1 MTGFS
6 GQDTPLA
13 EIRREIDEIDD
24 GLVELLA
31 RRFAATE
38 RVRLAKS
45 ASSKGLAIRP
55 GREAEIL
62 RRLMKRADGQL
73 SSDLVLRIWRTI
85 LSASTLAQAPLTIHV
100 SRRLN
105 SSVGLRLRIRDHF
118 GPAAVE
124 ECKDEGQALLE
135 VNAAPGDICIVEP
148 DAPWVE
154 PFLEG
159 QAGRAQVIGVLPVL
173 RDDDLPKLLIFG
185 NTRAEA
191 TGDDETLIVTDGQ
204 LPRDFAPKPVWQL
217 KAGARRVSCLP
228 GFLSEH
234 ESPLVGLG
242 RSNASLAIKV
252 AGHFPSP
259 MGAVS

>member
-24 GLVELLA
+24 GLIELLV

-45 ASSKGLAIRP
+45 GSASALPIRP

-62 RRLMKRADGQL
+62 RRLVSRAGGRL
-73 SSDLVLRIWRTI
+73 SSDLVLRIWRAI

-105 SSVGLRLRIRDHF
+105 SSLGLRLRIRDHF

-124 ECKDEGQALLE
+124 ECKDEAQALLQ

-148 DAPWVE
+148 DSPWVE

-159 QAGRAQVIGVLPVL
+159 QAGRALVIGVLPVL
-173 RDDDLPKLLIFG
+173 RDEEVPKLLIFG
-185 NTRAEA
+185 NAQVEA
-191 TGDDETLIVTDGQ
+191 TGDDETLIITDGQ
-204 LPRDFAPKPVWQL
+204 LPRDFAPKPIWQL
-217 KAGARRVSCLP
+217 KAGTRRVSCLP
-228 GFLSEH
+228 GFFPEH
-234 ESPLVGLG
+234 EGPLVGIG
-242 RSNASLAIKV
+242 RYNTSLAIKV

-259 MGAVS
+259 MGWPS

>member
-24 GLVELLA
+24 GLIELLEQ
-31 RRFAATE
+31 RFAATE

-45 ASSKGLAIRP
+45 SAATVLPIRP
-55 GREAEIL
+55 AREAEIL
-62 RRLMKRADGQL
+62 RRLVKRAEGQL
-73 SSDLVLRIWRTI
+73 SSDLVLRIWRAI

-124 ECKDEGQALLE
+124 ECKDEGQALLQ
-135 VNAAPGDICIVEP
+135 VNAAPGDLCIVEP
-148 DAPWVE
+148 DSSWVE

-159 QAGRAQVIGVLPVL
+159 QGGRAQVIGVLPVL
-173 RDDDLPKLLIFG
+173 RDEETPKLLIFG
-185 NTRAEA
+185 NARAEA
-191 TGDDETLIVTDGQ
+191 TGDDQTLIITDGQ
-204 LPRDFAPKPVWQL
+204 LPRDFAPKPVWQI
-217 KAGARRVSCLP
+217 KAGNRRMSCLP

-242 RSNASLAIKV
+242 RSNATLGIKV
-252 AGHFPSP
+252 VGNFPSP
-259 MGAVS
+259 MGLRS